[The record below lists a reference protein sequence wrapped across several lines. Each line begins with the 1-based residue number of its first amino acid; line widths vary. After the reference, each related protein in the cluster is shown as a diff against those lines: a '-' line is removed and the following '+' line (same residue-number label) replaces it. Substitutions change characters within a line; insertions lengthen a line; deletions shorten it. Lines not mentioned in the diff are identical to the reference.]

1 MTTEELVGKVAVV
14 TGGAN
19 GIGRATAK
27 WLAHRGAKVYIG
39 DVNLLEEN
47 KVPFAELGIEAQQC
61 DVSLEAD
68 IQQLIERVIQEQG
81 RLDILVNNAGIG
93 MVKPITE
100 VTEAEWDACLGVN
113 LKGAFLGCKHAIRQM
128 QQNGGG
134 VIVNTASNA
143 GLLPRQHDPVYSI
156 SKMALVGLT
165 KSLGLCH
172 AQDNIRI
179 NAVCPGPVCETGMMN
194 ADLAQS
200 SDPEAMKQGFIKAS
214 PLAKALNRMITPE
227 EVAEAIG
234 YLVSDA
240 AQFVTGTMIAIDGG
254 KSLGVSQVGS

>member
-1 MTTEELVGKVAVV
+1 MTTQELTGKVAVV

-27 WLAHRGAKVYIG
+27 WLARRGAKVFIG
-39 DVNLLEEN
+39 DVNLLDEN
-47 KVPFAELGIEAQQC
+47 QQDFADLNISEQRCDVRIEA
-61 DVSLEAD
+61 DV
-68 IQQLIERVIQEQG
+68 QGLIEQAVRESG

-100 VTEAEWDACLGVN
+100 VTEEEWDACMGVN
-113 LKGAFLGCKHAIRQM
+113 LKGAFFGCKHAIRQM
-128 QQNGGG
+128 QRNGGG
-134 VIVNTASNA
+134 AIVNTASNA

-156 SKMALVGLT
+156 SKMGLVGMT

-172 AQDNIRI
+172 AKDNIRI

-200 SDPEAMKQGFIKAS
+200 NDPEAMVRGFINAS
-214 PLAKALNRMITPE
+214 PLAKANNRMITPE
-227 EVAEAIG
+227 EVAETIG

-254 KSLGVSQVGS
+254 KSLGVSQS

>member
-1 MTTEELVGKVAVV
+1 MVTEELAGRVAIV

-27 WLAHRGAKVYIG
+27 WLGRNGAKVYIG
-39 DVNLLEEN
+39 DVHLLPEN
-47 KVPFAELGIEAQQC
+47 HDEFFTLGIEEQEC
-61 DVSLEAD
+61 DVRVEAD
-68 IQQLIERVIQEQG
+68 VEKLVARAVKAEG

-93 MVKPITE
+93 MAKPITE
-100 VTEAEWDACLGVN
+100 VTEEDWDACLGVN
-113 LKGAFLGCKHAIRQM
+113 LKGPFFGCKHAIRQM

-172 AQDNIRI
+172 AKDNIRV

-194 ADLAQS
+194 ADLEKS
-200 SDPEAMKQGFIKAS
+200 SDPKAMKQGFINAS
-214 PLAKALNRMITPE
+214 PIAKALNRMITPE

-234 YLVSDA
+234 YLVTDA
-240 AQFVTGTMIAIDGG
+240 ARFVTGTTIAIDGG
-254 KSLGVSQVGS
+254 KSLGVSQS